1 MSERPSPGSSLFMH
15 PDFRTGIDLFNRGNY
30 FESQMALEAAVN
42 ATHEADHALAKAILL
57 LAGAMHLYF
66 NRGGG
71 RGVLNLMRQTLVTL
85 DELRPQHLG
94 VRVDELFE
102 GVQAYL
108 EDLEARRSRQPRF
121 IDRWLVPRI
130 RISG

>member
-1 MSERPSPGSSLFMH
+1 MH
-15 PDFRTGIDLFNRGNY
+15 PDLCSGIERFNRGDY
-30 FESQMALEAAVN
+30 FESQAALESAAN
-42 ATHEADHALAKAILL
+42 ASDGADQALAKALLL

-71 RGVLNLMRQTLVTL
+71 RGVLNLMRQSLVTL
-85 DELRPQHLG
+85 DELRPHHLG

-102 GVQAYL
+102 AVQAYL
-108 EDLEARRSRQPRF
+108 DDLEARQGRRPRF

-130 RISG
+130 RVTG